1 MKVKKNFIYYGIIW
15 LIALVVFNVIVFVA
29 PMEKVGVFWAGYIL
43 ITIMFLIQI
52 ACSYFT
58 INQDSLD
65 KVFLNIPIMVISYS
79 ALATS
84 LVFGSLFMAV
94 QNLPN
99 WIAVIGCTVITA
111 FYVIAIVAGKSASET
126 IGNIDK
132 KIKTQTFFIKSLT
145 IDAQTL
151 MAKAESDKAKELT
164 KKVYEAVRYSDPMS
178 NDALAQS
185 ETSITIKFKEFED
198 SVISNNESSAE
209 IFAKELL
216 ILINDRN
223 QKCKLLK

>member
-1 MKVKKNFIYYGIIW
+1 MKVKKDFIYYGIIW
-15 LIALVVFNVIVFVA
+15 LIIVAVFNVIVFVV
-29 PMEKVGVFWAGYIL
+29 PLEKVGVFWVGYIL
-43 ITIMFLIQI
+43 ITAMLLIQI

-58 INQDSLD
+58 INQDSLS

-79 ALATS
+79 ALAASFIIGT
-84 LVFGSLFMAV
+84 LFMV
-94 QNLPN
+94 VPNLPN
-99 WIAVIGCTVITA
+99 WIAIIGCTAITA
-111 FYVIAIVAGKSASET
+111 FYVIAIVAGKVTSET
-126 IGNIDK
+126 IDNIDK

-145 IDAQTL
+145 IDAQML
-151 MAKAESDKAKELT
+151 MTKAESDKAKELT

-178 NDALAQS
+178 NNALAQS

-198 SVISNNESSAE
+198 SVISNNESSSE

>member
-15 LIALVVFNVIVFVA
+15 LIMVAVFNVIVFFA
-29 PMEKVGVFWAGYIL
+29 PLERVGVFWAGYIL
-43 ITIMFLIQI
+43 IIAMLLIQI

-58 INQDSLD
+58 INQDSLS

-79 ALATS
+79 ALVASFTI
-84 LVFGSLFMAV
+84 GTLFMV
-94 QNLPN
+94 VPNLPN
-99 WIAVIGCTVITA
+99 WIAIIGCTAITA
-111 FYVIAIVAGKSASET
+111 FYVIAIVAGKATSET

-151 MAKAESDKAKELT
+151 MTKAESDKAKELT
-164 KKVYEAVRYSDPMS
+164 KKVYEAIRYSDPMS

-198 SVISNNESSAE
+198 SVISNNESSSE